1 MLIASTPMKEFM
13 KMEEVLM
20 DEIENMLLEL
30 EESGNI
36 LGNFLCFLHC
46 VKNNLPNYVWFQF
59 WC

>member
-46 VKNNLPNYVWFQF
+46 VKNNLQNYV
-59 WC
+59 